1 MIPLKD
7 TIRARGFSIVNWLLI
22 AANVG
27 VFLVMTWL
35 TPPQQEWVIRA
46 LGVVPTRLLGHLDI
60 GQMLTL
66 LTSQFLHGGWFHL
79 ISNMWALY
87 IFGDNVEDCM
97 GSRRYL
103 AFYLLSGVVAGL
115 AQSFLSP
122 GSNIPMVGASGAIAG
137 VLGAYLV
144 LFPRSQVITLV
155 PVFLFPWFVQIP
167 AVLYLFLWFV
177 SQLFSGLFALAAADT
192 VGMYGGVAWWAHV
205 GGFVTGLVLARLLAR
220 RGYNRCYA
228 DEIYPW

>member
-7 TIRARGFSIVNWLLI
+7 TIRARGFSIVNWGLI

-27 VFLVMTWL
+27 VFLVTTWL
-35 TPPQQEWVIRA
+35 TPRQQEWLILA
-46 LGVVPTRLLGHLDI
+46 LGVVPARLLGHLDI
-60 GQMLTL
+60 GQALTL

-122 GSNIPMVGASGAIAG
+122 NSNVPMVGASGAIAG

-177 SQLFSGLFALAAADT
+177 SQLFSGLFALAAADV

-205 GGFVTGLVLARLLAR
+205 GGFVTGLVLARVLAR